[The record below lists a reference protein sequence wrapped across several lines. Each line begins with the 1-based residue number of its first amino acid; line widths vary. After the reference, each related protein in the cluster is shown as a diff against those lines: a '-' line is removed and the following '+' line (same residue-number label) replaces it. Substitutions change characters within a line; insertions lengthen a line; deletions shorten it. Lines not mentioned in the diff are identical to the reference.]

1 MTKTV
6 GTTLTASIANHGG
19 NRGWTRK
26 STISKLLSLQEAPL
40 YLNEQQTSE
49 WN

>member
-6 GTTLTASIANHGG
+6 GTIDGIATMAEM
-19 NRGWTRK
+19 RGWTRK

-40 YLNEQQTSE
+40 YLNEQTHE
-49 WN
+49 